1 MTIAANV
8 KPFTPYECQI
18 DGLGLDLPFQKKTGA
33 ISVWKILNIEKNEM
47 D

>member
-8 KPFTPYECQI
+8 KPFTPFECQI
-18 DGLGLDLPFQKKTGA
+18 DGMDLPFQKKTGA